1 MKPWMRTTLVLVV
14 IASMTVTLGI
24 WAAAAPAEQILQSTP
39 TPEGES
45 EPDPGRGQSMTIMK
59 AEADKSTVLPG
70 DSFRLYLQIDS
81 TGTRE
86 LAGPRVV
93 CDASTGVVF
102 TNVTSTRGQ
111 HIDFYEGHF
120 DVDVVNLMYG
130 DSVTITAE
138 AKAKSDVPEGTALV
152 THCKVHSSYSGTQE
166 AVIGVAVGKEEPKL
180 ALPQTGGGIAILLVG
195 LLLAVGLV
203 VIRQFRYRE
212 PKAPA

>member
-1 MKPWMRTTLVLVV
+1 MKSWMRTTLVLVV
-14 IASMTVTLGI
+14 IASLTVMWGV

-39 TPEGES
+39 TPES
-45 EPDPGRGQSMTIMK
+45 EPDPGRGQSMAIMK

-70 DSFRLYLQIDS
+70 DSFRLFLQIDS

-86 LAGPRVV
+86 LNGPRVI
-93 CDASTGVVF
+93 CDASAGVIF

-130 DSVTITAE
+130 DSVTITAV

-152 THCKVHSSYSGTQE
+152 THCKVHSGYSGTQE

-180 ALPQTGGGIAILLVG
+180 ALPETGGGIAILLVG
-195 LLLAVGLV
+195 LLLGVGLV
-203 VIRQFRYRE
+203 LIRQFRYRE
-212 PKAPA
+212 PKMPA